1 MERVTRMRAKGDFLL
16 QGPIIMGIS
25 AISHRRRL
33 TSVPGQCNEN
43 ISKRK
48 RVSNRNCHYS
58 PVRPFILYM
67 SRRRGLCF
75 NIIIHL

>member
-58 PVRPFILYM
+58 PVTNGPL
-67 SRRRGLCF
+67 GLLF
-75 NIIIHL
+75 YTGPLF